1 MASAEITT
9 LELARVIGV
18 SVQTIRR
25 TARELGI
32 SPKKS
37 GKSFVFSQSQA
48 AQIANKLKR
57 HIRQHDIAKDDA
69 ETGQNV
75 SHDANSDVNDLFG
88 AIKKAMEP
96 APKQEVTI
104 SLEEYADLVSKSS
117 KLGSARER
125 EEILK
130 GRIEALEDEE
140 KSLRRELEEARE
152 RLYEARHRRL
162 TWRERLFGRPMPSL
176 PERVGD

>member
-32 SPKKS
+32 SPNKS
-37 GKSFVFSQSQA
+37 GKSFVFSQSQS
-48 AQIANKLKR
+48 AQIANRLRR
-57 HIRQHDIAKDDA
+57 HIPRDVAENDA
-69 ETGQNV
+69 DMRGNV
-75 SHDANSDVNDLFG
+75 SETANNHNARLFG
-88 AIKKAMEP
+88 AIGSAIR
-96 APKQEVTI
+96 QEVTI

-117 KLGSARER
+117 KLESTQEHEELLRAR
-125 EEILK
+125 IDV
-130 GRIEALEDEE
+130 LEGDVE
-140 KSLRRELEEARE
+140 SLGRELEEARE
-152 RLYEARHRRL
+152 RLYEARHRHL

-176 PERVGD
+176 PERAGD